1 MLNILAFFAFALGA
15 FALGAF
21 ALGATRFLR
30 PSIYS
35 AYAPYILWLYLWWEG
50 DGGVSSSL
58 EGGGG
63 V

>member
-35 AYAPYILWLYLWWEG
+35 AYAPYIL
-50 DGGVSSSL
+50 
-58 EGGGG
+58 
-63 V
+63 